1 MNPFLRSH
9 LFQEGRLRTS
19 PGRLGPFF
27 MRVLIVLFLFV
38 SPPPSSAAS
47 ESVKSESGVRVEI
60 GSPTAGAN
68 IENEVDLAP
77 IRGTARA
84 GSGDAREFDVMLA
97 IDVSHSTRYPSG
109 IDVDSDGEVG
119 FNPKQELVMPGTYP
133 EDMVNTDPHDQILA
147 AEVLA
152 AKILVDELDPKF
164 TRVGVISFSGDVDPV
179 TKKRRSASQQDAVV
193 VIPLTNHFSRVR
205 VGLDSIHEKGPGG
218 ATNFAAAEK
227 LAVTELA
234 GFTGA
239 QSKKAP
245 GRRKVLLFLTDGRPT
260 FPIGRGDQD
269 DPGDIDAA
277 INAARLARKAG
288 VTIHTFALGKGA
300 LASPV
305 AVHEMARITSGSFTP
320 VRNPGQIVSFLQ
332 GVSFTDV
339 EDVVIRNLT
348 TQELSFDVS
357 LFPDGRFSG
366 FVPAVAGT
374 NRVLVTALAS
384 DGSEGSSE
392 VEFEFEKSGLSQLEL
407 ARELERIKARNKELL
422 LLLERQRIQEF
433 RDRQRKEVVIE
444 SGAPD

>member
-1 MNPFLRSH
+1 MNSIWISA
-9 LFQEGRLRTS
+9 RLSKVGSSKR
-19 PGRLGPFF
+19 
-27 MRVLIVLFLFV
+27 FV
-38 SPPPSSAAS
+38 AARRSAALLLGFGILAGTPAPAAGPG
-47 ESVKSESGVRVEI
+47 ESKVPDPGVRVEI
-60 GSPTAGAN
+60 ESPSQGSK
-68 IENEVDLAP
+68 IENDVDLAP

-84 GSGDAREFDVMLA
+84 GSGNVREFDVILA

-119 FNPKQELVMPGTYP
+119 FNPKQELVVPGAYP

-152 AKILVDELDPKF
+152 AKILVDELDPRF
-164 TRVGVISFSGDVDPV
+164 TRVGVIEFSGDVDPV
-179 TKKRRSASQQDAVV
+179 TKKRRSSSQRDAEVV
-193 VIPLTNHFSRVR
+193 VPLTNDFPHVLA
-205 VGLDSIHEKGPGG
+205 GLDGILERGPGG
-218 ATNFAAAEK
+218 ATNFAAAEN

-239 QSKKAP
+239 KSKSQP

-300 LASPV
+300 LASPI
-305 AVHEMARITSGSFTP
+305 AVYEMARITSGTFTP

-366 FVPAVAGT
+366 FVPAVVGA
-374 NRVLVTALAS
+374 NRVQVTALAS
-384 DGSEGSSE
+384 DGSEGYRE
-392 VEFEFEKSGLSQLEL
+392 VEFDFERSGFSQLEL

-422 LLLERQRIQEF
+422 LLLERQRIQDF
-433 RDRQRKEVVIE
+433 RDRQRKRIVIE
-444 SGAPD
+444 SSSRE

>member
-1 MNPFLRSH
+1 MELSH
-9 LFQEGRLRTS
+9 ILEIASRGRRF
-19 PGRLGPFF
+19 GW
-27 MRVLIVLFLFV
+27 IVLGLAGVFCW
-38 SPPPSSAAS
+38 PASAQGPR
-47 ESVKSESGVRVEI
+47 ESTEPDSRVRVEI
-60 GSPTAGAN
+60 ESPAPGSKV
-68 IENEVDLAP
+68 ENDVDLAP
-77 IRGTARA
+77 VRGTARA
-84 GSGDAREFDVMLA
+84 GSGGERIFDVMIA

-119 FNPKQELVMPGTYP
+119 FNPKQELVVPGAYP
-133 EDMVNTDPHDQILA
+133 EEMVNTDPHDQILA

-164 TRVGVISFSGDVDPV
+164 TRVGVISFSGDVDPD
-179 TKKRRSASQQDAVV
+179 TKKRKSASQRDAKVV
-193 VIPLTNHFSRVR
+193 VPLTRDLASVR
-205 VGLDSIHEKGPGG
+205 RGLDEILHKGPGG

-239 QSKKAP
+239 QSPKEA

-260 FPIGRGDQD
+260 FPVGRGDQD

-366 FVPAVAGT
+366 FVSAIKGV
-374 NRVLVTALAS
+374 NRVQVTALAS
-384 DGSEGSSE
+384 DGSEGYSE
-392 VEFEFEKSGLSQLEL
+392 VEFDFQRSGLSQLEL
-407 ARELERIKARNKELL
+407 GRELERIKARNKELL

-433 RDRQRKEVVIE
+433 RDRQRKEIVIE
-444 SGAPD
+444 SGASN

>member
-9 LFQEGRLRTS
+9 RFQEGRLRDF
-19 PGRLGPFF
+19 PGRQPPSFKPML
-27 MRVLIVLFLFV
+27 MVLFWLV
-38 SPPPSSAAS
+38 SPAVSSAAS

-60 GSPTAGAN
+60 GSPVGGAN

-84 GSGDAREFDVMLA
+84 GSGDVREFDVMLA

-119 FNPKQELVMPGTYP
+119 FNPKQELVMPGAYP
-133 EDMVNTDPHDQILA
+133 EDMVNTDPQDQILA

-193 VIPLTNHFSRVR
+193 VIPLTTDFSRVR
-205 VGLDSIHEKGPGG
+205 AGLDSVLEKGPGG

-239 QSKKAP
+239 QSKKGP

-366 FVPAVAGT
+366 FVPAVVGT

-392 VEFEFEKSGLSQLEL
+392 VEFEFERSGLSQLEL

-433 RDRQRKEVVIE
+433 RDRQRKEIVIE
-444 SGAPD
+444 SGTPD